1 MSLGTLYLIPTPLGE
16 ADALACL
23 PPATLAALHR
33 LDTFVVEEERS
44 ARRFLAT
51 AGHPRPIRELHFA
64 ELNEHTRPGAY
75 AALLQPLLEGRDA
88 GLLSEAGCPA
98 VADPG
103 AQLVALA
110 HTRGIAVKP
119 LVGPSS
125 LLLALM
131 ASGLEGQRFCFHG
144 YLPVEK
150 NARQQKLREL
160 EKQSREQHATQLFI
174 ETPYRNGHLLDD
186 MVAVCAPATRI
197 CVAYNLTQPGEQV
210 LTLPVRAWKQR
221 PLPDLHRQPAV
232 FLLLA

>member
-1 MSLGTLYLIPTPLGE
+1 MNSGTLYLIPTPLGE
-16 ADALACL
+16 AEPLATL
-23 PPATLAALHR
+23 PPATLATLRTLEH
-33 LDTFVVEEERS
+33 FVVEEERS
-44 ARRFLAT
+44 ARRFLGT
-51 AGHPRPIRELHFA
+51 AQHPKPIRELQLA
-64 ELNEHTRPGAY
+64 TLNEHTQPKDIP
-75 AALLQPLLEGRDA
+75 ALLQPLLDGKDV

-110 HTRGIAVKP
+110 HAHGITVKP

-150 NARQQKLREL
+150 NARQQRLREL
-160 EKQSREQHATQLFI
+160 EKQSRQQNATQLFI

-186 MVAVCAPATRI
+186 LLAVCAPTTRLCI
-197 CVAYNLTQPGEQV
+197 AQNLTQPNEQV
-210 LTLPVRAWKQR
+210 ITRPVSAWKKK
-221 PLPDLHRQPAV
+221 PLPDLHKQPAV
-232 FLLLA
+232 FLMLA